1 MKVFGKH
8 VQFDFRLDF
17 RLYNRVFRSLA
28 WPGFDLRHF
37 IAQPVMDTA
46 TTVPPGLCCLQCLW
60 AQMST
65 VVPSVRWRK
74 HHRRALLW
82 DREPFEG
89 KPTGCTSRLRVPP
102 PPLPTSLWHMLPGS
116 SQRCFCILPAPSPN
130 DTFGLIWEAYSAIH
144 LWWYGGKKRFMSHNK
159 LLRSCM
165 WWGNQKRKWAGNSL
179 LHATLAHPS
188 VRETSPLCTPHL
200 KGPWDDHWG
209 LTVHWSQVCYE
220 VNTGPPCSIWTLW
233 RGPST
238 AWFMECW

>member
-1 MKVFGKH
+1 MGW
-8 VQFDFRLDF
+8 
-17 RLYNRVFRSLA
+17 NSLVNTSSLTLGCTPEFFWSLE
-28 WPGFDLRHF
+28 WPGFDLRLF
-37 IAQPVMDTA
+37 VAETVMDA
-46 TTVPPGLCCLQCLW
+46 AMIVHPGLCCLQCLW

-65 VVPSVRWRK
+65 VVPSARWRK

-82 DREPFEG
+82 DREPFGG
-89 KPTGCTSRLRVPP
+89 KQTGCTSRLRVPP

-116 SQRCFCILPAPSPN
+116 SQRCVCILPAPSPN

-179 LHATLAHPS
+179 LHATLTHPS

-209 LTVHWSQVCYE
+209 LTVRWSQVCYE
-220 VNTGPPCSIWTLW
+220 VSTGPPCSIWTLW
-233 RGPST
+233 RGPNT